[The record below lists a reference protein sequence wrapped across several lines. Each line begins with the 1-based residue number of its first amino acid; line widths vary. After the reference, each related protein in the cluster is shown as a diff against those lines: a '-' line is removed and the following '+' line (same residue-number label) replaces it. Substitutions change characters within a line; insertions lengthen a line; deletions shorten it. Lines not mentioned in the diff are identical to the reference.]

1 MSEALLTDL
10 QLAVMR
16 VLWDRGEANVAE
28 IWEALRPE
36 RGLAQT
42 TVATLL
48 SRLDKRGVVGHR
60 REARQFVYRP
70 LVTEP
75 QVRRVMVR
83 ELTARLFDGDVAA
96 LVSHLLSGREVSA
109 GDLAKVKALVEER
122 ANGDHTE
129 ANGNHTEDNPKHE
142 EPIDARS

>member
-1 MSEALLTDL
+1 MSEAHPLTDL

-16 VLWDRGEANVAE
+16 VLWERGEASVVE

-48 SRLDKRGVVGHR
+48 SRLEKRGAVAHR
-60 REARQFVYRP
+60 REARQFVYRAA
-70 LVTEP
+70 VTEP

-83 ELTARLFDGDVAA
+83 ELTARLFDGDVTA
-96 LVSHLLSGREVSA
+96 LVSHLLSAREVSA
-109 GDLAKVKALVEER
+109 GDLAKVKELIEARAHGSAEE
-122 ANGDHTE
+122 TS
-129 ANGNHTEDNPKHE
+129 
-142 EPIDARS
+142 DARD

>member
-1 MSEALLTDL
+1 MSDAHLLTDL

-16 VLWDRGEANVAE
+16 VLWERGEANVAE

-48 SRLDKRGVVGHR
+48 SRLDKRGVVSHR
-60 REARQFVYRP
+60 REARQFVYRAA
-70 LVTEP
+70 VSEP

-83 ELTARLFDGDVAA
+83 ELTARLFDGDVTA

-109 GDLAKVKALVEER
+109 GDLAKVKALIEER
-122 ANGDHTE
+122 TTP
-129 ANGNHTEDNPKHE
+129 NHAESHLNHE
-142 EPIDARS
+142 EPIDARD

>member
-1 MSEALLTDL
+1 MSEEAHLLTDL

-16 VLWDRGEANVAE
+16 VLWERGEANVAE

-48 SRLDKRGVVGHR
+48 SRLDKRGAVSHR
-60 REARQFVYRP
+60 REARQFVYRAA
-70 LVTEP
+70 VTEP

-83 ELTARLFDGDVAA
+83 ELTARLFDGDVTA

-109 GDLAKVKALVEER
+109 GDLAKVKALLEER
-122 ANGDHTE
+122 VDTNHSNG
-129 ANGNHTEDNPKHE
+129 NGNHE
-142 EPIDARS
+142 EPTDARD